1 MSFIAA
7 ILILNLEEAEAFIVF
22 ANLINWPC
30 LAAFYSVE
38 QSTMERY
45 YSTFS
50 SHLSNNLPSI
60 ASHFSRLG
68 LRPDLYILD
77 WWMTL
82 FSKCAPLDITCRIWD
97 LLIRDGEEF
106 LFKAALGILSLYE
119 DRLLAESDFILLAQ
133 FLSKLPDNLNA
144 DNLFEKIEVL
154 AFTIENIMDYKR
166 IFF

>member
-7 ILILNLEEAEAFIVF
+7 ILILNLDEAEAFIVF

-38 QSTMERY
+38 QAAMERY
-45 YSTFS
+45 YSTFTT
-50 SHLSNNLPSI
+50 HLSSNLPSL

-106 LFKAALGILSLYE
+106 LFKASLGILSLYE
-119 DRLLAESDFILLAQ
+119 ERLLNESDFIVLAQ
-133 FLSKLPDNLNA
+133 FLSKLPDNL
-144 DNLFEKIEVL
+144 DSDKLFDKIEVL
-154 AFTIENIMDYKR
+154 IKTLLHVTNR
-166 IFF
+166 HSC